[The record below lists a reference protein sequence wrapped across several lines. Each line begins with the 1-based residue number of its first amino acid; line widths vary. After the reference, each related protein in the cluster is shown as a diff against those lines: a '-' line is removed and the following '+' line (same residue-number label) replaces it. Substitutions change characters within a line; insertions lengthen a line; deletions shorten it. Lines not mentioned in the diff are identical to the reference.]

1 MQMSRVSKVMALLVL
16 GPMVG
21 CQSPVILP
29 GGTSLSNT
37 GAKYQAH
44 SLHAVDN
51 RFSPNQ
57 LLVRMMPGQAPPV
70 AGVTVK
76 AIAGGYQLHQL
87 PPGMAMDQAMAT
99 YERSASVLNLE
110 QVELVPADPVA
121 PTPPQPQPPAIP
133 VMTQAA
139 NDTLYSQQWAHMV
152 AHVPD
157 AWKVT
162 KGRSDVIVAVLDSG
176 VDASHPDLVGQVLP
190 SPVLEPG
197 DDYQGDVATSG
208 HGTHCAGIIA
218 AKANNGVGVAGIAP
232 ECRVLPLR
240 IYGITRENGK
250 PTGPK
255 ADPMR
260 LALALQYAATQ
271 GHAKVITISQG
282 LNGLLDS
289 QAVRNMVDYAR
300 GQGLII
306 CVSSGNNGSNTYTG
320 DVKYADGVLAVNATD
335 AQDRIASFS
344 NYGNV
349 LGISAPGVSIMS
361 TVPVAPNLFTG
372 TSNGKNG
379 YSYMSGTSMAS
390 PFMAG
395 VAALVVS
402 AMVDQ
407 GNKDLAKSGNTRR
420 LAPSDIPGRLVEDLL
435 RASCIDLGQ
444 PRNDE
449 VFGVGRIDAARA
461 VKNAVSPEWLTRLV
475 TEVGRNGQ
483 R

>member
-1 MQMSRVSKVMALLVL
+1 
-16 GPMVG
+16 
-21 CQSPVILP
+21 
-29 GGTSLSNT
+29 
-37 GAKYQAH
+37 
-44 SLHAVDN
+44 
-51 RFSPNQ
+51 
-57 LLVRMMPGQAPPV
+57 
-70 AGVTVK
+70 
-76 AIAGGYQLHQL
+76 
-87 PPGMAMDQAMAT
+87 
-99 YERSASVLNLE
+99 
-110 QVELVPADPVA
+110 
-121 PTPPQPQPPAIP
+121 
-133 VMTQAA
+133 
-139 NDTLYSQQWAHMV
+139 
-152 AHVPD
+152 
-157 AWKVT
+157 
-162 KGRSDVIVAVLDSG
+162 
-176 VDASHPDLVGQVLP
+176 
-190 SPVLEPG
+190 
-197 DDYQGDVATSG
+197 
-208 HGTHCAGIIA
+208 
-218 AKANNGVGVAGIAP
+218 
-232 ECRVLPLR
+232 
-240 IYGITRENGK
+240 
-250 PTGPK
+250 
-255 ADPMR
+255 MR
-260 LALALQYAATQ
+260 LALALQYAANQ

-395 VAALVVS
+395 IAALVVS
-402 AMVDQ
+402 ALVDQ
-407 GNKDLAKSGNTRR
+407 GNKDLAKNGNTRR
-420 LAPSDIPGRLVEDLL
+420 LTPSDVPGRLVEDLL

-449 VFGVGRIDAARA
+449 VFGVGRIDAGRA
-461 VKNAVSPEWLTRLV
+461 VKNAVSPEWLSRLI
-475 TEVGRNGQ
+475 TEVTRNSQ